1 MLINISGGA
10 DLQATICVPMWRI
23 GEGPSDM
30 EVSCEISRYCT
41 WRISSRGPAVVELPE
56 RGGGGQEVSSTDIK
70 YPHVRGQLCDMVSL
84 SRYQK
89 SSFQHWRK
97 IQLGNL
103 NNCSASG
110 SGHSKTVRYEGMRVD
125 PVYCGVLAICLTQ
138 TSLASCWRHIS
149 LSIVNDAISEQQ
161 RSVNDVNG
169 ACVTQT
175 TGSASGKVSSG
186 AHRVVA
192 PRNRYRRTVQVNPL
206 DIRSSVSMG
215 TWNVRTLNA
224 PAASRMLC

>member
-1 MLINISGGA
+1 MPA
-10 DLQATICVPMWRI
+10 DQDI
-23 GEGPSDM
+23 
-30 EVSCEISRYCT
+30 
-41 WRISSRGPAVVELPE
+41 E
-56 RGGGGQEVSSTDIK
+56 RQYV
-70 YPHVRGQLCDMVSL
+70 
-84 SRYQK
+84 
-89 SSFQHWRK
+89 
-97 IQLGNL
+97 
-103 NNCSASG
+103 
-110 SGHSKTVRYEGMRVD
+110 MRADSVF
-125 PVYCGVLAICLTQ
+125 CGVLAICLTHI
-138 TSLASCWRHIS
+138 SLASCWRHIS
-149 LSIVNDAISEQQ
+149 LSIVDDAMSEQQ

-175 TGSASGKVSSG
+175 IGSASGKVSSG